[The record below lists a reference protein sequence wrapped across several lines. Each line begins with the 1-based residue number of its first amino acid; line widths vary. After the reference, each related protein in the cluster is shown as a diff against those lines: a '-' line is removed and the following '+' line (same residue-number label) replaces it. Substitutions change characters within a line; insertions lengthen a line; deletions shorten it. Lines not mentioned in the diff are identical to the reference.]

1 MGADESGWVWVGKG
15 GKEMGWV
22 WEGKGGE
29 ELTGFGRQR
38 VLRCAQIDGEM
49 REEAVV
55 CSDRRRCAHICV
67 DGGREE
73 NRHATVGRDFWE
85 LK

>member
-1 MGADESGWVWVGKG
+1 MGADESGWVWEGKG

-29 ELTGFGRQR
+29 ELTRFGRQR
-38 VLRCAQIDGEM
+38 VLWCAQIDGEM

-55 CSDRRRCAHICV
+55 GLDRPRCAHICI

>member
-1 MGADESGWVWVGKG
+1 MGADESGWVWEGKE

-29 ELTGFGRQR
+29 ELTGFGWQR
-38 VLRCAQIDGEM
+38 VFA
-49 REEAVV
+49 V